1 MITSVTSA
9 TVAATSAVVGWG
21 VALGAGGALLV
32 VGLLFALELIDA
44 SRSHRRPVLHR
55 VVRSITVPLLIVFF
69 VSVAA
74 RSATILSGAA

>member
-44 SRSHRRPVLHR
+44 TRSHRRPVL
-55 VVRSITVPLLIVFF
+55 
-69 VSVAA
+69 
-74 RSATILSGAA
+74 